1 MLIEICLFQALSL
14 IRARRAKEAVEKM
27 EREKELLRVTI
38 SKDDVDL
45 IVSIYFIIYI
55 FFANITKFNV
65 SLHTGYW
72 Y

>member
-1 MLIEICLFQALSL
+1 LSL

-45 IVSIYFIIYI
+45 IVREME
-55 FFANITKFNV
+55 V
-65 SLHTGYW
+65 SWTHAERTLREHQGDVVAALTALTD
-72 Y
+72 